1 MKNKDQKIDI
11 IILIENKDG
20 DQILTHHTIDWL
32 DYPDYYI
39 KNVNIDLIEF
49 ACKETKTT
57 LLNYTKQK

>member
-49 ACKETKTT
+49 TCKETKTT